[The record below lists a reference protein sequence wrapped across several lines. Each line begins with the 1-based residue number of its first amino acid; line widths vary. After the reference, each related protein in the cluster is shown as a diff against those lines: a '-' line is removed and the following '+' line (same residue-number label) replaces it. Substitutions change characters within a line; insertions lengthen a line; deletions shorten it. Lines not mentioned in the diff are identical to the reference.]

1 MWCCE
6 LYCLILSKLTL
17 AKWASG
23 LKIFLQRHHWVL
35 CYCFLPH
42 STLCF
47 GTWGLGGCKPHFCFV
62 SVLLPAGFCQP
73 ERQEEGAR
81 TCSFQFV
88 RWFGTQWVPRA
99 TGSSSQLPSTLPN
112 QQHHAGGSSSRA
124 APLLRAVSPAP
135 WTLPSGAWGT
145 SRPSPQRSGSWISR
159 RLGLVSLSSSLGSL
173 APGVEAASWVTLSVT
188 TVPLFP
194 FSVFHPL
201 NQFPLLNSL
210 LK

>member
-17 AKWASG
+17 TKWARG
-23 LKIFLQRHHWVL
+23 LKIFLQRHHRVL

-47 GTWGLGGCKPHFCFV
+47 GTWGLGGCKPRFCFV
-62 SVLLPAGFCQP
+62 SALLPAGVCQP

-88 RWFGTQWVPRA
+88 RWLCCCHPSGFHTPKPAASCWRQQQP
-99 TGSSSQLPSTLPN
+99 GS
-112 QQHHAGGSSSRA
+112 
-124 APLLRAVSPAP
+124 APPQRCE
-135 WTLPSGAWGT
+135 TLPSGAWGT
-145 SRPSPQRSGSWISR
+145 SRPSPQRSGSWVSR
-159 RLGLVSLSSSLGSL
+159 RLGLVSSSSSLGSL